1 MYDGPPR
8 PSLPTESEYV
18 SLTAKL
24 TLREVW
30 QQPRNEHS
38 TSETTA
44 SEGHRTVFSCIDSV
58 IDLLS
63 NQETS

>member
-1 MYDGPPR
+1 M
-8 PSLPTESEYV
+8 
-18 SLTAKL
+18 TAKL